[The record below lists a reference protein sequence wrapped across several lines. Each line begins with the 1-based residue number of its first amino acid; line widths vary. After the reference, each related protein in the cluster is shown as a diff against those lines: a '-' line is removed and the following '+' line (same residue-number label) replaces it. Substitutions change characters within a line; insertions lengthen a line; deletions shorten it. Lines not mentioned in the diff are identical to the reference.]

1 MTDKKRP
8 VSSKRYKMECRY
20 RTGYEGRLE
29 YRGEGRQGYRCKV
42 AAILLL
48 FVLTGMLAGC
58 SGRMTP
64 KRLLT
69 DMEENM
75 QNVTSSANHVE
86 VAIQMEDVLDIRNV
100 NMALDLKN
108 TTQPPAG
115 YAKGTAKVTIKNAQV
130 SADLEIYQ
138 VQEDGKA
145 VTYSRTNDSWVKE
158 TTGDSSE
165 SHLGVDGDIFRQE
178 GKAMESFHLA
188 KKSVKEDG
196 KECYQMYGDVTGT
209 ELMSILGKDMVN
221 AFHLVELPDEDAIRE
236 LKIPVIFE
244 IYKDE
249 MLPARILVD
258 MSDVLNEL
266 YESYGETTKVNLYS
280 IDLKF
285 TDFDQVDAI
294 EVPEEVKEAAGE

>member
-20 RTGYEGRLE
+20 KTGYEGRLE

-100 NMALDLKN
+100 NMALDLEN

-115 YAKGTAKVTIKNAQV
+115 YAKGTAKVKIN
-130 SADLEIYQ
+130 
-138 VQEDGKA
+138 
-145 VTYSRTNDSWVKE
+145 
-158 TTGDSSE
+158 
-165 SHLGVDGDIFRQE
+165 
-178 GKAMESFHLA
+178 LA
-188 KKSVKEDG
+188 KKTVKEDG

-209 ELMSILGKDMVN
+209 ELMGILGKDMVN

>member
-1 MTDKKRP
+1 MTGEKRP
-8 VSSKRYKMECRY
+8 VSDNRYKME
-20 RTGYEGRLE
+20 
-29 YRGEGRQGYRCKV
+29 YRCKV
-42 AAILLL
+42 AAIVLL

-100 NMALDLKN
+100 NMALDLEN

-145 VTYSRTNDSWVKE
+145 VTYSRTNDTWVKE
-158 TTGDSSE
+158 TTEDSSE

-178 GKAMESFHLA
+178 GKAMESFR
-188 KKSVKEDG
+188 
-196 KECYQMYGDVTGT
+196 
-209 ELMSILGKDMVN
+209 
-221 AFHLVELPDEDAIRE
+221 LP
-236 LKIPVIFE
+236 LSP
-244 IYKDE
+244 
-249 MLPARILVD
+249 
-258 MSDVLNEL
+258 S
-266 YESYGETTKVNLYS
+266 
-280 IDLKF
+280 
-285 TDFDQVDAI
+285 
-294 EVPEEVKEAAGE
+294 

>member
-1 MTDKKRP
+1 
-8 VSSKRYKMECRY
+8 
-20 RTGYEGRLE
+20 
-29 YRGEGRQGYRCKV
+29 
-42 AAILLL
+42 
-48 FVLTGMLAGC
+48 
-58 SGRMTP
+58 
-64 KRLLT
+64 
-69 DMEENM
+69 
-75 QNVTSSANHVE
+75 
-86 VAIQMEDVLDIRNV
+86 MEDVLDIRNV
-100 NMALDLKN
+100 NMALDLEN

-115 YAKGTAKVTIKNAQV
+115 YAKGTAKVKIKNAQV

-138 VQEDGKA
+138 VREDGKA

-188 KKSVKEDG
+188 KKTVKEDG

-209 ELMSILGKDMVN
+209 ELMGILGKDMVN

>member
-1 MTDKKRP
+1 M
-8 VSSKRYKMECRY
+8 
-20 RTGYEGRLE
+20 
-29 YRGEGRQGYRCKV
+29 
-42 AAILLL
+42 
-48 FVLTGMLAGC
+48 
-58 SGRMTP
+58 
-64 KRLLT
+64 
-69 DMEENM
+69 
-75 QNVTSSANHVE
+75 
-86 VAIQMEDVLDIRNV
+86 
-100 NMALDLKN
+100 
-108 TTQPPAG
+108 
-115 YAKGTAKVTIKNAQV
+115 
-130 SADLEIYQ
+130 
-138 VQEDGKA
+138 
-145 VTYSRTNDSWVKE
+145 KE
-158 TTGDSSE
+158 MTGDGSE

-188 KKSVKEDG
+188 KKTVKEDG

-209 ELMSILGKDMVN
+209 ELMGILGKDMVN

>member
-1 MTDKKRP
+1 
-8 VSSKRYKMECRY
+8 MECRY
-20 RTGYEGRLE
+20 KTGYEGRLE

-64 KRLLT
+64 KRLLA

-100 NMALDLKN
+100 NMALDLEN

-115 YAKGTAKVTIKNAQV
+115 YAKGTAKVKIKNAQV

-158 TTGDSSE
+158 MTGDGSE

-188 KKSVKEDG
+188 KKTVRWK
-196 KECYQMYGDVTGT
+196 
-209 ELMSILGKDMVN
+209 
-221 AFHLVELPDEDAIRE
+221 R
-236 LKIPVIFE
+236 
-244 IYKDE
+244 
-249 MLPARILVD
+249 ML
-258 MSDVLNEL
+258 SDVRGCDRNRADGH
-266 YESYGETTKVNLYS
+266 SWKRYGQCFSPGRTS
-280 IDLKF
+280 
-285 TDFDQVDAI
+285 
-294 EVPEEVKEAAGE
+294 G